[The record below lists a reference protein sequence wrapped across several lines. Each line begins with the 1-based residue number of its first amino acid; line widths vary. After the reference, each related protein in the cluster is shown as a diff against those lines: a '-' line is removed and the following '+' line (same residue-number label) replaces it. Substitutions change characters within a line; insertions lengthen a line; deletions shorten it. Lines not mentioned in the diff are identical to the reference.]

1 VKSSPL
7 SRRGF
12 TLVELMAAMTVL
24 SLLMVALVAMLDQAM
39 RGWQSAQRGMDARR
53 EVRTALQLLESDLKG
68 MVVTSGRPAFISL
81 DANNSS
87 QLTFLTL
94 LNANAQGTN
103 TPGDLCAVQYYVSNN
118 VQGSYRLIR
127 RLGTSPAVLSNL
139 VSQSAITSADSLLGA
154 SPVTEELAGNVVYF
168 RAELKRWVG
177 DNLAGDDSLGNST
190 MWQNKPDL
198 VQLELTAYPQ
208 QKAQAFKNAS
218 DWTDTNNIQKFGKT
232 YLWRIF
238 P

>member
-1 VKSSPL
+1 MKSSPL

-208 QKAQAFKNAS
+208 QKAQAFRTVE
-218 DWTDTNNIQKFGKT
+218 DWQNTNNIQKFGKT
-232 YLWRIF
+232 YLWRVF

>member
-1 VKSSPL
+1 
-7 SRRGF
+7 
-12 TLVELMAAMTVL
+12 MAAMTVL

-68 MVVTSGRPAFISL
+68 MVVAPGRPVFISL

-139 VSQSAITSADSLLGA
+139 VSQSSITGADSLLGA
-154 SPVTEELAGNVVYF
+154 NPVTEELAGNVVYF
-168 RAELKRWVG
+168 RAELKRWTTNG
-177 DNLAGDDSLGNST
+177 NLTGEDLLGNST
-190 MWQNKPDL
+190 AWQSKPDL

-208 QKAQAFKNAS
+208 QKAQAFKTAS

-232 YLWRIF
+232 YLWRVS